1 MVSRSTKHLL
11 LYYIPIYNA
20 LESFISNVVIINPKW
35 ITVIKSENNDNKD
48 AKWIA
53 YLFKIGIV
61 HHLSFLLKILE
72 FLENLLVIFTK

>member
-1 MVSRSTKHLL
+1 MQ
-11 LYYIPIYNA
+11 
-20 LESFISNVVIINPKW
+20 LEGFISNVVIVNPKW
-35 ITVIKSENNDNKD
+35 ITVIKSESNDNKD

-72 FLENLLVIFTK
+72 CLENLLVIFTK

>member
-1 MVSRSTKHLL
+1 MVSRFTKHLL